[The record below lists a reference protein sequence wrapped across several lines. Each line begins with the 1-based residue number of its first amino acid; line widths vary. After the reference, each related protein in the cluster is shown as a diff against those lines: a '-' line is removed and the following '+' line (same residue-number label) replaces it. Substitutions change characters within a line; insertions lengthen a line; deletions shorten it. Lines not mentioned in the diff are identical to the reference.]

1 MGDNMIDN
9 YTAIW
14 TRIRDA
20 IRPSMT
26 GMSFHTWIEVIEAVT
41 LENGILVLQLPNRDV
56 MKTVNDLYYDI
67 ILGTAREKEPEV
79 SNILFI
85 LPEDRE
91 KYVNSEQDVKR
102 MQSRIESNLNP
113 KYTFDSFVIGKS
125 NEMAHAAAL
134 GVAKNPGGGYNPL
147 FLYGGVGLGK
157 THLMHA
163 IGHYVLDNNPNANV
177 TYITSESFMNE
188 LINAIQSDKR
198 NAFREKYRSVDVLMI
213 DDIQFISKSQSTQEE
228 FFNTFNALYNSNKQI
243 IISSDRPPKELSK
256 LEDRLTSR
264 FIWGLTT
271 DISTPDIETR
281 IAILKKRASQETVP
295 VPEDIIRYIAEH
307 VVSNIREL
315 EGCLNRVI
323 SYSQLK
329 REPLNLV
336 NTAAILK
343 DMLPE
348 EKEKVLDPQRI
359 KETVADYY
367 GVSVESMDSERRDK
381 QVVMPRQIAMYLC
394 QELLGL
400 PFKRIA
406 EIFGRN
412 DHTTSM
418 NACKKVANMKAS
430 DPAFRTALTDIT
442 ERLK

>member
-1 MGDNMIDN
+1 ME
-9 YTAIW
+9 YFTAVW

-26 GMSFHTWIEVIEAVT
+26 GMSFHTWIEIIEPVA

-56 MKTVNDLYYDI
+56 LKTVNDLYYD
-67 ILGTAREKEPEV
+67 LLLSTARETENDV
-79 SNILFI
+79 SNILLI

-91 KYVNSEQDVKR
+91 KYVSSEQTQR
-102 MQSRIESNLNP
+102 RTQSHIESNLNP

-163 IGHYVLDNNPNANV
+163 IGHFVLDHNPGAVV
-177 TYITSESFMNE
+177 TYITSESFTNE
-188 LINAIQSDKR
+188 LITAIQSDKR
-198 NAFREKYRSVDVLMI
+198 NAFRDKYRSVDVLMI
-213 DDIQFISKSQSTQEE
+213 DDIQFISKSQATQEE
-228 FFNTFNALYNSNKQI
+228 FFNTFNALYNANKQI
-243 IISSDRPPKELSK
+243 VISSDKPPKELSK
-256 LEDRLTSR
+256 LEERLTSR
-264 FIWGLTT
+264 FIWGLIT
-271 DISTPDIETR
+271 DIQTPDIETR
-281 IAILKKRASQETVP
+281 MAILKKRASQETMP
-295 VPEDIIRYIAEH
+295 VPDDIIRYIAEH
-307 VVSNIREL
+307 VSSNIREL

-323 SYSQLK
+323 SYAQLK
-329 REPLNLV
+329 REPLNLT
-336 NTAAILK
+336 NTAAVLK
-343 DMLPE
+343 DILPE
-348 EKEKVLDPQRI
+348 EKEKVLDPARI
-359 KETVADYY
+359 KETVCDYY
-367 GVSVESMDSERRDK
+367 GVSVESVDSERRDK
-381 QVVMPRQIAMYLC
+381 QVVLPRQVAMYLC

-418 NACKKVANMKAS
+418 NACRKVAQMKATDAQFNS
-430 DPAFRTALTDIT
+430 ALTDII